1 MPKRNKKKKGQCSF
15 ELVIKET
22 KNNEEKEDNEEFLP
36 KTKNEMITY
45 KKLQNIDSTIYDVI
59 FSDRQIGNSILEDF
73 ASFKILLQDIKN
85 QFKPELL
92 YNKNISII
100 KKEGKFSF
108 DKYNLAK
115 MVPFR
120 EKRFKNLDIS
130 INNRY
135 INIKDNEVKLRQ
147 FYINKSIFK
156 GKHCFEINIV
166 NSFDAKMIFGL
177 VDINSIDHL
186 SKELFELNCN
196 DFNRNNIILTKNIDC
211 FILESPIFIRKD
223 TDNIYHHFLKN
234 GDII

>member
-22 KNNEEKEDNEEFLP
+22 KNNEEQEDNEEFLN

-73 ASFKILLQDIKN
+73 ASFKILLQDIKK
-85 QFKPELL
+85 QFKAELL
-92 YNKNISII
+92 YNINISNI
-100 KKEGKFSF
+100 KNERKFSF

-130 INNRY
+130 KI
-135 INIKDNEVKLRQ
+135 I
-147 FYINKSIFK
+147 
-156 GKHCFEINIV
+156 
-166 NSFDAKMIFGL
+166 
-177 VDINSIDHL
+177 DILI
-186 SKELFELNCN
+186 
-196 DFNRNNIILTKNIDC
+196 
-211 FILESPIFIRKD
+211 
-223 TDNIYHHFLKN
+223 
-234 GDII
+234 